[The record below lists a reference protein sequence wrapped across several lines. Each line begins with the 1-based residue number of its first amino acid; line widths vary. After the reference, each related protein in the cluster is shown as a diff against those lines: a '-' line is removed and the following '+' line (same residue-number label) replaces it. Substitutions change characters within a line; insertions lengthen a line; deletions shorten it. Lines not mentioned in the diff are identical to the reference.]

1 MHDFGK
7 IVAPTM
13 CELFVRRLADMI
25 LSGELRAGEHL
36 PPERQL
42 PGIIRGKA
50 LMHRC
55 RARKQRTA
63 WKRSPQR
70 C

>member
-1 MHDFGK
+1 
-7 IVAPTM
+7 M

-42 PGIIRGKA
+42 AEQMGVSKSVAHSGLA
-50 LMHRC
+50 SSHASGL
-55 RARKQRTA
+55 
-63 WKRSPQR
+63 
-70 C
+70 